1 MIGELLVLY
10 NTLFNYFLL
19 KFTKEITGLYVKNE
33 GCCSVHSLADSCHQF
48 SINLL

>member
-19 KFTKEITGLYVKNE
+19 KFTQEITGQNVKKK
-33 GCCSVHSLADSCHQF
+33 DF
-48 SINLL
+48 S